1 MPVADSLVCA
11 IDGENV
17 SFALTGVKGDLRL
30 EGVRQFRT
38 ADFPTFTDALQNYAG
53 SNQIPE
59 AGLKLG
65 LAVAGIS
72 KGDVISFAN
81 CRWYL
86 SVSGLRAFLR
96 TEPLIINDFAATA
109 WSLLWTDDRRITRI
123 GPMPLRPIAGGGT
136 FLVVG
141 TGVGLGMATLC
152 VRPDGSS
159 LVLESEGGHSSFAP
173 QSEAEDA
180 ILARLR
186 RRFGHVSYER
196 LLSHQGLQFLHAA
209 IGETRGGASEPPPAA
224 SIIAAGLRGEPQARE
239 ALETFA
245 RIFGAFVGNAVMT
258 AGAWDGVFLVG
269 DFLGDIVP
277 IFERGGFRAGM
288 AAKGRMARALERVPT
303 AYARG
308 EHACLSGAAAALRA
322 RAQA

>member
-1 MPVADSLVCA
+1 MAGSLVCA
-11 IDGENV
+11 IDGATV
-17 SFALTGVKGDLRL
+17 WFALADGEGNLRL
-30 EGVRQFRT
+30 HGLRQFST

-53 SNQIPE
+53 SNGIPSE
-59 AGLKLG
+59 GLKLG

-86 SVSGLRAFLR
+86 SVSGLRAYLR
-96 TEPLIINDFAATA
+96 TEPVIINDFAATA
-109 WSLLWTDDRRITRI
+109 WSLLWADASRMTRI
-123 GPMPLRPIAGGGT
+123 GPVAGRPIGSGGT

-141 TGVGLGMATLC
+141 TGVGLGMATLS

-173 QSEAEDA
+173 QSDSEVAFLTA
-180 ILARLR
+180 LR

-196 LLSHQGLQFLHAA
+196 LLSRAGLQFLYSAVAEAKASHVAPPEPAA
-209 IGETRGGASEPPPAA
+209 IIS
-224 SIIAAGLRGEPQARE
+224 SGLRGDPVARE
-239 ALETFA
+239 ALEAFA
-245 RIFGAFVGNAVMT
+245 AILGAFVGNGVLT

-269 DFLGDIVP
+269 DFLGDMLP
-277 IFERGGFRAGM
+277 LFERSAFRTQM

-303 AYARG
+303 SYAKG
-308 EHACLSGAAAALRA
+308 ENACLTGAAAALRA
-322 RAQA
+322 RGQA